1 MEGVLT
7 SGTCRQ
13 RMRAFITM
21 QGSVVAFSVIITEA
35 KVFRMSRP
43 GSVVSVFVDS
53 LSMMFR
59 RLVTWKNV
67 PDTKMVEVR
76 C

>member
-1 MEGVLT
+1 
-7 SGTCRQ
+7 
-13 RMRAFITM
+13 MRAFITM

-67 PDTKMVEVR
+67 PDTKMVEVW